1 MRTITQAIAIAAVAA
16 PILSI
21 PGLAEA
27 QYLIVGNDEKVVWDD
42 AGKAVQRAPGNDT
55 VMILDLSKR
64 DTPRIAALLKLENTV
79 VGPPTNLAIT
89 PDEHLALVAN
99 SLDQI
104 SDGSSGWKSQPDNK
118 VHVTDLKSSPPSRLV
133 TFTAGNHSSG

>member
-21 PGLAEA
+21 PGLGGA

-64 DTPRIAALLKLENTV
+64 DKPRIAALLKLENTV

-104 SDGSSGWKSQPDNK
+104 SDGSGGWQ
-118 VHVTDLKSSPPSRLV
+118 SPPDTKHYATDPKASAPAQIGTSDV
-133 TFTAGNHSSG
+133 GEEPS